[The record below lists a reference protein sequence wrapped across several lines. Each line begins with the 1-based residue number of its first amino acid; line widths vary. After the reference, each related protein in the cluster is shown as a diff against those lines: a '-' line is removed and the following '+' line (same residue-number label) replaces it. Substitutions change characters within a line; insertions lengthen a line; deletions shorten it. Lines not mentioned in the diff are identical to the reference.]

1 MTVRPI
7 TIVGHKALTQRT
19 RRVREVTDELRTL
32 VADMFE
38 TNDAAFGA
46 GLAAPQVGSRWRLF
60 VYSCPDASGT
70 LRRGVVLNPVLE
82 RFGGIVLDE
91 ETLEGCLSVPGEGFP
106 TARHRGAR
114 VTGTDLDGAEVVV
127 EDEGGVLAR
136 ALQHEVDHLE
146 GVLYLDRLTPA
157 RRREAL
163 DAVRDRGWRAGGIL
177 TWDPTETEAAEV

>member
-1 MTVRPI
+1 MTVRQI
-7 TIVGHKALTQRT
+7 TVVGHRALSQRT

-38 TNDAAFGA
+38 TNDAANGA

-60 VYSCPDASGT
+60 VYSCEDASGT

-82 RFGGIVLDE
+82 RFGGLTLDE

-114 VTGTDLDGAEVVV
+114 VTGTDLDGAEVMV

-136 ALQHEVDHLE
+136 ALQHEVDHLD
-146 GVLYLDRLTPA
+146 GSLYLDRLSPA
-157 RRREAL
+157 LRREAL
-163 DAVRDRGWRAGGIL
+163 DAVRDRGWRAHGIL
-177 TWDPTETEAAEV
+177 AWDPRELDAADV

>member
-1 MTVRPI
+1 MSVRPI
-7 TIVGHKALTQRT
+7 TVVGHRALSQRT
-19 RRVREVTDELRTL
+19 RRVREVTDDIRTL

-38 TNDAAFGA
+38 TNDAASGA

-60 VYSCPDASGT
+60 VYSCEDAGGT
-70 LRRGVVLNPVLE
+70 LRRGVVLNPVLQ
-82 RFGGIVLDE
+82 RFGGIALDE

-114 VTGTDLDGAEVVV
+114 VVGTDLEGAEVVV

-136 ALQHEVDHLE
+136 ALQHEVDHLD
-146 GVLYLDRLTPA
+146 GVLYLDRLSPA

-163 DAVRDRGWRAGGIL
+163 DAVRDRGWRAQGVL
-177 TWDPTETEAAEV
+177 TWDPREMDAADV

>member
-7 TIVGHKALTQRT
+7 TIVGHRALAQRT
-19 RRVREVTDELRTL
+19 RRVREVTDELRAL

-38 TNDAAFGA
+38 TMDAADGV

-70 LRRGVVLNPVLE
+70 ERRGVVINPSLE
-82 RFGGIVLDE
+82 RFGGIELDE
-91 ETLEGCLSVPGEGFP
+91 ETLEGCLSVPGEGYP

-114 VTGTDLDGAEVVV
+114 VTGTDLEGRPVSL

-146 GVLYLDRLTPA
+146 GSLYLDRLSPA

-163 DAVRDRGWRAGGIL
+163 DAVTARGWRAGGVL
-177 TWDPTETEAAEV
+177 SWDPRQVEAADV

>member
-7 TIVGHKALTQRT
+7 TIAGHRALSQRA

-38 TNDAAFGA
+38 TNDAASGA

-60 VYSCPDASGT
+60 VYSCQDAGGT
-70 LRRGVVLNPVLE
+70 ERRGVVINPVLE

-114 VTGTDLDGAEVVV
+114 VTGTDLEGEQVVV
-127 EDEGGVLAR
+127 QDEGGVLAR
-136 ALQHEVDHLE
+136 ALQHEVDHLD
-146 GVLYLDRLTPA
+146 GSLYLDRLSPA
-157 RRREAL
+157 RKREAL
-163 DAVRDRGWRAGGIL
+163 DAVRDRGWRTRGL
-177 TWDPTETEAAEV
+177 LSWDPRDTDAADV

>member
-7 TIVGHKALTQRT
+7 TIVGHRALSQRT

-38 TNDAAFGA
+38 TNDAADGA

-60 VYSCPDASGT
+60 VYSCPDASGEH
-70 LRRGVVLNPVLE
+70 RRGVVINPVLE

-114 VTGTDLDGAEVVV
+114 VRGTDLEGAEVVV

-136 ALQHEVDHLE
+136 ALQHEVDHLD
-146 GVLYLDRLTPA
+146 GTLYLDRLDPA

-163 DAVRDRGWRAGGIL
+163 DAVRERGWRAHGIL
-177 TWDPTETEAAEV
+177 SWDPRELEAPEV

>member
-7 TIVGHKALTQRT
+7 TIIGHRALEQRT
-19 RRVREVTDELRTL
+19 RKVREITDDIRTL

-38 TNDAAFGA
+38 TMDAAEGV

-60 VYSCPDASGT
+60 VFSCLDASEI
-70 LRRGVVLNPVLE
+70 LRRGVVINPRLE
-82 RFGGIVLDE
+82 RLGPRVLDE
-91 ETLEGCLSVPGEGFP
+91 ETLEGCLSLPGEGFP

-114 VTGTDLDGAEVVV
+114 VIGTDLEGAPVTV
-127 EDEGGVLAR
+127 EDTGGVLAR

-146 GVLYLDRLTPA
+146 GSLYLGRLTPA

-163 DAVRDRGWRAGGIL
+163 DAVSARGWRARGQL
-177 TWDPTETEAAEV
+177 TWDPRAQEAADV

>member
-7 TIVGHKALTQRT
+7 TIVSHKALTQRT

-38 TNDAAFGA
+38 TNDAASGA

-91 ETLEGCLSVPGEGFP
+91 ETLEGCLYVPGEGFP

-146 GVLYLDRLTPA
+146 GSLYLDRLAPA

-163 DAVRDRGWRAGGIL
+163 DAVRDRGWRARNLL
-177 TWDPTETEAAEV
+177 TWDPRELDAADV

>member
-19 RRVREVTDELRTL
+19 RRVREITDELRTL

-38 TNDAAFGA
+38 TNDAASGA

-146 GVLYLDRLTPA
+146 GSLYLDRLVPA

-163 DAVRDRGWRAGGIL
+163 DAVRDRGWRARNLL
-177 TWDPTETEAAEV
+177 TWDPRELDAADV

>member
-7 TIVGHKALTQRT
+7 TIVGHRALSQRT
-19 RRVREVTDELRTL
+19 RRVREVTPELRTL

-38 TNDAAFGA
+38 TNDAADGA

-60 VYSCPDASGT
+60 IYACADAEGIV
-70 LRRGVVLNPVLE
+70 RRGVVINPVLE
-82 RFGGIVLDE
+82 RFGGIELDE
-91 ETLEGCLSVPGEGFP
+91 ETIEGCLSVPGEGFP

-114 VTGTDLDGAEVVV
+114 VTGTDLDGDEVVV

-136 ALQHEVDHLE
+136 ALQHEVDHLD
-146 GVLYLDRLTPA
+146 GALYLDRLTPA
-157 RRREAL
+157 RKREAL

-177 TWDPTETEAAEV
+177 TWDPRELDAADV

>member
-7 TIVGHKALTQRT
+7 TIAGHRALSQRT

-32 VADMFE
+32 VADMFK
-38 TNDAAFGA
+38 TMDAAGGV

-60 VYSCPDASGT
+60 VYSCPDVSDT

-82 RFGGIVLDE
+82 RFGGITLDE

-114 VTGTDLDGAEVVV
+114 VTGTDLDGAEVVL

-146 GVLYLDRLTPA
+146 GSLYLDRLTPA
-157 RRREAL
+157 RKREAL

-177 TWDPTETEAAEV
+177 TWDPSEMEAAEV

>member
-7 TIVGHKALTQRT
+7 TIVGHRALSQRT
-19 RRVREVTDELRTL
+19 RRVREVTDDLRTL

-38 TNDAAFGA
+38 TNDAASGA
-46 GLAAPQVGSRWRLF
+46 GLAAPQVGARWRLF
-60 VYSCPDASGT
+60 IYSCQDAGGT
-70 LRRGVVLNPVLE
+70 LQRGVVLNPVLQ
-82 RFGGIVLDE
+82 RFGGITLDE

-114 VTGTDLDGAEVVV
+114 VTGTDLEGAEVVI

-136 ALQHEVDHLE
+136 ALQHEIDHLD
-146 GVLYLDRLTPA
+146 GSLYLDRLTPA

-163 DAVRDRGWRAGGIL
+163 DAVKGRGWRARGTL
-177 TWDPTETEAAEV
+177 TWDPREVDAADV